1 MPRLFLPPIK
11 ILRVGLLPSLHEF
24 GQRRR
29 RALNQPMD
37 VARYQTESI
46 NRGTLLLAVV
56 RRPFEIHPIVLLRGK
71 SLLSRIAPHDSVVE
85 NTGSE

>member
-29 RALNQPMD
+29 RALKQKMD
-37 VARYQTESI
+37 VVRHQTKSV
-46 NRGTLLLAVV
+46 NRVTILLAVL
-56 RRPFEIHPIVLLRGK
+56 RQSFEIRPIVILRGK
-71 SLLSRIAPHDSVVE
+71 TLLPLIAPNDHVIE
-85 NTGSE
+85 ETGNE